1 MGQVFMPPSSAPILF
16 LFFSWFS
23 PGAHYKATDFQGPG
37 SVLVR
42 FKAVSAFGCF
52 SSQFRQE
59 PALLGNCGRISPA
72 CGSCAY
78 TVKLEVIYN
87 NHGI

>member
-1 MGQVFMPPSSAPILF
+1 MAHVGAEQLFNQTSQPEKLLHHSLLEAGSMGQMFMPPSSAPILF

-23 PGAHYKATDFQGPG
+23 PGAHYKATDFQVPG

-52 SSQFRQE
+52 SS
-59 PALLGNCGRISPA
+59 
-72 CGSCAY
+72 
-78 TVKLEVIYN
+78 
-87 NHGI
+87 